1 MENILLF
8 LKGIYSFVSAGI
20 DYLLSLFIQALGF
33 PLLYVLEGISRTQG
47 FERIC
52 FLSALFML
60 VAIYLTILYYIW
72 TYIVPLLVFFVPL
85 ISFVA
90 KILFI
95 VAAAAVIYLTLKK
108 QCLRIQKKIKK
119 VIGV

>member
-20 DYLLSLFIQALGF
+20 DYLLSLLIQALGF

-72 TYIVPLLVFFVPL
+72 TYIVPL